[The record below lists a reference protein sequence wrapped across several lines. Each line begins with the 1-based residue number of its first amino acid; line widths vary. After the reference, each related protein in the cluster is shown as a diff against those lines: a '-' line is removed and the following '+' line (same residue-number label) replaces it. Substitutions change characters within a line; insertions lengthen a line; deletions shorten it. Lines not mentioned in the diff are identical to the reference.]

1 MSEPDQNME
10 SSDNLVSTSNSS
22 AVENVD
28 LLSTRPAQKVIGYL
42 SNKWNVLIIRR
53 LSRKTMRY
61 SELRRDIGD
70 ISQKM
75 LTQTLRHL
83 ERVGLVERTVYPVV
97 PPKVEYSLT
106 KLGWTL
112 VEPINVLVDWAIEN
126 IDHVENAIE
135 SYDSRDGVN

>member
-22 AVENVD
+22 AVANVD

>member
-1 MSEPDQNME
+1 ME
-10 SSDNLVSTSNSS
+10 SSDNFVSTSNSS
-22 AVENVD
+22 AVANVD

-83 ERVGLVERTVYPVV
+83 ERAR
-97 PPKVEYSLT
+97 S
-106 KLGWTL
+106 
-112 VEPINVLVDWAIEN
+112 
-126 IDHVENAIE
+126 
-135 SYDSRDGVN
+135 

>member
-1 MSEPDQNME
+1 MADKGQ
-10 SSDNLVSTSNSS
+10 SNENTGNGADEANSPS
-22 AVENVD
+22 GTNVD
-28 LLSTRPAQKVIGYL
+28 LLSTRPAQTVIGYL

-83 ERVGLVERTVYPVV
+83 ERVGLVKRTVYPVV

-106 KLGWTL
+106 ELGWTL
-112 VEPINVLVDWAIEN
+112 VGPIDVLADWAIEN
-126 IDHVENAIE
+126 IDQVESAIE
-135 SYDSRDGVN
+135 AYDAQQGKI

>member
-1 MSEPDQNME
+1 MSEFDQMVLPAEDTSE
-10 SSDNLVSTSNSS
+10 SGADSI
-22 AVENVD
+22 D
-28 LLSTRPAQKVIGYL
+28 LLTTRPVQKVIGYL

-83 ERVGLVERTVYPVV
+83 ERVGLVERKVYPVV

-106 KLGWTL
+106 ELGWTL
-112 VEPINVLVDWAIEN
+112 VEPINVLANWAIEN
-126 IDHVENAIE
+126 IDQVEDAIE
-135 SYDSRDGVN
+135 TYDTQNTKF

>member
-42 SNKWNVLIIRR
+42 SNKWNVLVIRR